1 MEEIIEI
8 VVSLIG
14 LIFYWLLTSRKSA
27 KKKKPK
33 VQPPQTRRTRQ
44 REPEVTPEQEAE
56 VYEPIEQEPFEEV
69 PETEPQ
75 SPVTFEEL
83 LEQFTGG
90 RSRKPVFEAPT
101 EDNESDRTERIPK
114 NLPQQ
119 EAYLDEYKPIIKGG
133 EQLMQPGEHTGSILK
148 KSIEEFD
155 TPKISTPSLRSDG
168 YKLKKRKVNK
178 FTKLIRDK
186 DSLKN
191 ALIMKEVLDRKYF

>member
-8 VVSLIG
+8 AVSLIG

-44 REPEVTPEQEAE
+44 QEAE
-56 VYEPIEQEPFEEV
+56 VAPEPEPEVYEPFEQESYEEM
-69 PETEPQ
+69 PETETQ

-101 EDNESDRTERIPK
+101 EDETVEK
-114 NLPQQ
+114 NRRLPQR
-119 EAYLDEYKPIIKGG
+119 EEYLDEYKPLIKGG
-133 EQLMQPGEHTGSILK
+133 EQLMQPGEHTGSILQ

-155 TPKISTPSLRSDG
+155 TPKISTPALRSES

-178 FTKLIRDK
+178 FTKLIKDK
-186 DSLKN
+186 NSLKN